1 MTVTKFHLPKQ
12 LKFFSRAMACGL
24 VIALPFDNAFF
35 HLFSV
40 MLFVAVSVSF
50 KWTGFSH
57 MKAALI
63 EQKEAHGAF
72 AAIWAAMLIAN
83 LINGQSDEAWRVM
96 LQFALRY
103 WLLFA
108 IFSYLFY
115 VRIMRLDLIFW
126 AALIGLS
133 MNFLPF
139 SLSIIDL
146 SLFETRFK
154 GFNRNPNTAGFQ
166 AAFLFMLSL
175 YLVFGK
181 KSNQGGLRAFGT
193 LLCFVALS
201 ALMASGNRS
210 SWVAVGATA
219 PFLLAASY
227 GKYPKLSLAF
237 GAATAGLFVLAITQV
252 DGIGERFALL
262 LEGYSSHRFDVWK
275 NVLNLYIEKPIF
287 GHGLDVRAA
296 MLANHFIYSEHNVLL
311 SVMVTM
317 GTVGLMAYLW
327 LIGIVYRTG
336 FRNRRFFILLL
347 VSMMLIR
354 GMFAF
359 DFYRRQIFVA
369 PFVLLAVLAVYRPI
383 RAHAVDKN
391 AELQIKKKSA

>member
-12 LKFFSRAMACGL
+12 FKFFLRAMACSL

-35 HLFSV
+35 HLFTV
-40 MLFVAVSVSF
+40 VLFVAVSVSF

-57 MKAALI
+57 MRAALI

-83 LINGQSDEAWRVM
+83 LINGQSDEAWRTM
-96 LQFALRY
+96 LQFAVRY

-108 IFSYLFY
+108 IFGYLLY
-115 VRIMRLDLIFW
+115 VRIMRFDLIFG
-126 AALIGLS
+126 AALIGLA
-133 MNFLPF
+133 MHFLPF
-139 SLSIIDL
+139 APSIFDL
-146 SLFETRFK
+146 SLFETRFR
-154 GFNRNPNTAGFQ
+154 GLNRNPNITGFQ

-181 KSNQGGLRAFGT
+181 KSNQGGLRALGI
-193 LLCFVALS
+193 LLCFLALS

-227 GKYPKLSLAF
+227 GKYPKLSLAV
-237 GAATAGLFVLAITQV
+237 GAATIGLFALAITQV

-262 LEGYSSHRFDVWK
+262 LEGNSTHRFDVWK

-296 MLANHFIYSEHNVLL
+296 MLDNHFIYSEHNVVL

-359 DFYRRQIFVA
+359 DFYRKQIFVGT
-369 PFVLLAVLAVYRPI
+369 FVLLGALALHRPM
-383 RAHAVDKN
+383 RVHAIDKN
-391 AELQIKKKSA
+391 AELQIKRKSA